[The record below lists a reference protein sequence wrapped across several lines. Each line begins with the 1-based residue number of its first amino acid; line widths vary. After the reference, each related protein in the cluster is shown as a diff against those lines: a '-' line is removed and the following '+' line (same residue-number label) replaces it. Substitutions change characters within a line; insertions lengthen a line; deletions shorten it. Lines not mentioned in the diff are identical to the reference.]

1 MTTQRIARFTCDRC
15 GRVIETASD
24 WRAASEGL
32 PEEWG
37 TLQGT
42 VAGMSFTYEL
52 CDECINTFRQSRKL
66 TDDVPTALQPS
77 PPDPW

>member
-42 VAGMSFTYEL
+42 VAGMSFTDEL
-52 CDECINTFRQSRKL
+52 CDECINNFLDWRKNR
-66 TDDVPTALQPS
+66 
-77 PPDPW
+77 